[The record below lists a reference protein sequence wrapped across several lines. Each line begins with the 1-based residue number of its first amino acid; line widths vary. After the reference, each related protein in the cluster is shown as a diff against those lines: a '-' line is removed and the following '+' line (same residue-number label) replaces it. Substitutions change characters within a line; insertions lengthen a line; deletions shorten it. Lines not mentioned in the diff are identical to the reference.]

1 MTTIRGRAWLKT
13 AVLPVPKAD
22 LASGQ
27 RRMGHILNISV
38 TMAVQIVVTEKTSQ
52 AKDIRMAVGMRY
64 GAILP
69 ADEHLFELLEPGEAL
84 ADWQR
89 WSPIRLRPDGL
100 YGAKPA
106 VGGDKAGKCE

>member
-1 MTTIRGRAWLKT
+1 VTTIRGRAWLKT
-13 AVLPVPKAD
+13 AVWPVPKAD

-69 ADEHLFELLEPGEAL
+69 AEEHLFDLLEPGEAV

-100 YGAKPA
+100 YSAKPA
-106 VGGDKAGKCE
+106 AGGDKAGKCE